1 MCNVLEDPQLEF
13 TQHFETSTTII
24 RTIILHGNAEVML
37 WFILSLEGTKKR
49 ESIFNSIAYW
59 IHDIFNL
66 YITLCICVAYLEQS
80 FT

>member
-37 WFILSLEGTKKR
+37 WIILSLEGTKKR

-59 IHDIFNL
+59 IHDIINL
-66 YITLCICVAYLEQS
+66 YITLCLCVAHLEQS
-80 FT
+80 FI